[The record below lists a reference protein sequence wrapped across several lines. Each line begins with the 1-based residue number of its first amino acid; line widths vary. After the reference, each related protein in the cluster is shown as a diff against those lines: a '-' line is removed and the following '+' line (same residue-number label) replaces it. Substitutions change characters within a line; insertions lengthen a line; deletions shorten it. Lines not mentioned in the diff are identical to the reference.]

1 MSGRPRKGHRV
12 AFGRDDSLAIPSD
25 PDPIAGLRFTIAAQ
39 NGGEARIDFTALRP
53 RRLAL
58 AAARALRHL
67 AAPGGPL
74 GARMTVMA
82 YAVTVPKF
90 FAYLGESREPVD
102 GISALQARHV
112 DRFEAWLEARGLT
125 RIHLYTLLAKVVGVL
140 RQIAID
146 SSDEVSSDLRDR
158 LRYVSAKPFQRS
170 RPRDAYSPYV
180 ARQLRDAARDDVA
193 AVIRRLQEQ
202 LPPDPDPALRR
213 MQAAVHVIIEAHGLI
228 RHSEPAFTYLYHARR
243 RRGRPNDH
251 LADDFHGRRY
261 LTRDDVVPFL
271 VLLALETG
279 LEIECCKALTV
290 DCLQNASGGTV
301 EIAYLKRRA
310 RGAEHKRL
318 RVRDGGSTTP
328 GGLIRRLIEMTAAAR
343 RYHPSESLW
352 VYCGTGRFAAGIR
365 HPQAPV
371 DAWTRRHGI
380 VDDDRRPL
388 RLLLS
393 RLRKTHKALWYLKTE
408 GHMARFAVG
417 HTREVAARHYADVPA
432 LRPLHEAAVAE
443 AFREAVASA
452 VMPTVLTPDQEAA
465 WRADPAHAPS
475 LPGEHDPAVLLG
487 GEQDVWLA
495 SCAGF
500 HASPHGPAGAPCPL
514 PFWGCLECPNA
525 VITARKLPAILSFLD
540 FIEDQRRALHAGD
553 WAVKFGRAHARITSD
568 VLPAFGAAIVAE
580 ARRVLAAEPAPIYL
594 PPEARL

>member
-1 MSGRPRKGHRV
+1 MSSHPRKGHRV
-12 AFGRDDSLAIPSD
+12 AFGRDDGLAIPSD
-25 PDPIAGLRFTIAAQ
+25 PDPITGLRFTIAVQ

-74 GARMTVMA
+74 GARTTVMA
-82 YAVTVPKF
+82 YAVAVPKF
-90 FAYLGESREPVD
+90 FAYLGECGEPVD
-102 GISALQARHV
+102 GIGALQARHV

-125 RIHLYTLLAKVVGVL
+125 RIHLYTLLTKVVGVL

-146 SSDEVSSDLRDR
+146 SPDEVSPDLRDR
-158 LRYVSAKPFQRS
+158 LRYVSAKPFQHS

-193 AVIRRLQEQ
+193 AVSRRLQEQ
-202 LPPDPDPALRR
+202 PPPDPDPVLRR
-213 MQAAVHVIIEAHGLI
+213 MQAAVHAIIEERGLV
-228 RHSEPAFTYLYHARR
+228 RHSEPAFTSLYHARR
-243 RRGRPNDH
+243 RRGWPNDH
-251 LADDFHGRRY
+251 LADELHGRRY

-318 RVRDGGSTTP
+318 RVRDGGATMP

-352 VYCGTGRFAAGIR
+352 VYCGIGTFVAGIR
-365 HPQAPV
+365 HRQALV

-380 VDDDRRPL
+380 IDDAGRPL

-408 GHMARFAVG
+408 GHVARFAVG
-417 HTREVAARHYADVPA
+417 HTPEVAARHYADVPA

-452 VMPTVLTPDQEAA
+452 VMPTVLTPDQEAT

-487 GEQDVWLA
+487 GKQDVWLA

-540 FIEDQRRALHAGD
+540 FIEGQRRALHAGD
-553 WAVKFGRAHARITSD
+553 WAVKFGRVHARITSD
-568 VLPAFGAAIVAE
+568 VLPAFGAAIVTE
-580 ARRVLAAEPAPIYL
+580 ARRVLAAEPVPIYL

>member
-1 MSGRPRKGHRV
+1 MNGRPRKGHRV
-12 AFGRDDSLAIPSD
+12 AFGRDDGVSIPVD
-25 PDPIAGLRFTIAAQ
+25 PDPITGLRFTIAVQ
-39 NGGEARIDFTALRP
+39 NGGEALIDFTALRP

-82 YAVTVPKF
+82 YAATLPKF
-90 FAYLGESREPVD
+90 FACLSESHEPVE
-102 GISALQARHV
+102 GISTLRGRHI
-112 DRFEAWLEARGLT
+112 DQFETWLEARGLT
-125 RIHLYTLLAKVVGVL
+125 RIHLYTLLVKVVGVL
-140 RQIAID
+140 RQIGID
-146 SSDEVSSDLRDR
+146 SPDEMSPDLRDR

-180 ARQLRDAARDDVA
+180 ARQLRDAARDDIA
-193 AVIRRLQEQ
+193 AVIRRLQEEP
-202 LPPDPDPALRR
+202 PPDPDPVLRR
-213 MQAAVHVIIEAHGLI
+213 MQAAVDAIIKEHGLI
-228 RHSEPAFTYLYHARR
+228 RQSEPAFLRLYHARR
-243 RRGRPNDH
+243 RRGRPNRH
-251 LADDFHGRRY
+251 LADELHGRRY
-261 LTRDDVVPFL
+261 LTTVDVVPFL
-271 VLLALETG
+271 VVLALETG
-279 LEIECCKALTV
+279 LEIECCKTLTV

-318 RVRDGGSTTP
+318 RVRDGGSTAP
-328 GGLIRRLIEMTAAAR
+328 GGLIRRLLEITAAAR
-343 RYHPSESLW
+343 RHHPSENLW
-352 VYCGTGRFAAGIR
+352 VYCGAGTFGAGIR
-365 HPQAPV
+365 HPQVLV

-380 VDDDRRPL
+380 VDDDGRPL

-408 GHMARFAVG
+408 GHVARFAVG
-417 HTREVAARHYADVPA
+417 HTPEVAARHYADVPA
-432 LRPLHEAAVAE
+432 LRPLHEATVAA

-452 VMPTVLTPDQEAA
+452 ITPTVLTPEQEAA
-465 WRADPAHAPS
+465 WRAEPADSPN
-475 LPGEHDPAVLLG
+475 LPAGYDPAVLLG

-500 HASPHGPAGAPCPL
+500 YASPHSPAGAPCPL

-525 VITARKLPAILSFLD
+525 VITARKLPAILAFLD

-553 WAVKFGRAHARITSD
+553 WAAKFGRAHARITSD
-568 VLPAFGAAIVAE
+568 VLPTFAAAVVSE
-580 ARRVLAAEPAPIYL
+580 ARRLLVAEPATIYL